1 MILNMTT
8 NERANYKRYRH
19 FADGHGNFRNPF
31 SRGLFYNILE
41 YFNIIDSVHLRNK
54 GKDHVV

>member
-19 FADGHGNFRNPF
+19 FRDGHGNFINPF

-41 YFNIIDSVHLRNK
+41 YFNIVNPVYLRNK
-54 GKDHVV
+54 GKGYVV